1 MARKARRR
9 CRCGEGRE
17 KDVGLD
23 RREEDADVARGAE
36 KMPMQG
42 PETAARVPAAGQK
55 GVEKKG
61 TSDISKKI

>member
-1 MARKARRR
+1 MPGREARKR
-9 CRCGEGRE
+9 CRGE
-17 KDVGLD
+17 K
-23 RREEDADVARGAE
+23 GAK

-61 TSDISKKI
+61 TLFFHNMQ